1 MTFKEV
7 FQRYKEGTAS
17 LEEIKFV
24 EEELEKFE
32 LLEEYTLAQVD
43 DSCPGLQE
51 LMTES
56 DENEI
61 RGIKK
66 TVNRKLLKSI
76 LISFLAAA
84 VLVLLSGPICSRIFY
99 NPNRGYQETYGE
111 TVSFLLMRR
120 YLPSCTLLA
129 IRRIGPRRSPAFRAA
144 IMWRYAR
151 AISSTVAKKHFPA
164 ESCEG
169 KWRAAKLP

>member
-32 LLEEYTLAQVD
+32 LLEEYTLAQID

-84 VLVLLSGPICSRIFY
+84 VLVLLSGPICSRISII
-99 NPNRGYQETYGE
+99 RTAVIRKRMAE

-164 ESCEG
+164 ESCGG